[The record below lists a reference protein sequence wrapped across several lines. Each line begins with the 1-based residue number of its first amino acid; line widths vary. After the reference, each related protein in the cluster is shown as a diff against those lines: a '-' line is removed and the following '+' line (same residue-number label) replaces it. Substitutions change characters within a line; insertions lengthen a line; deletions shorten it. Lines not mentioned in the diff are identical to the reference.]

1 MYNLEMSN
9 SSASLREV
17 NPVITYGIVNPNH
30 NPNNRNSAAALR
42 NEVNR
47 AEKEYNSWNSRRN
60 LNENE
65 QKAKD
70 EAWEWVVSARQRL
83 AAIEKEKNGRGKGR
97 RGQRLTRAQRRKRF
111 QNQQKHKGAGR
122 TRKSRKNI

>member
-1 MYNLEMSN
+1 MSN
-9 SSASLREV
+9 SSTSQHE
-17 NPVITYGIVNPNH
+17 
-30 NPNNRNSAAALR
+30 NSAAALR
-42 NEVNR
+42 NEVRR
-47 AEKEYNSWNSRRN
+47 AEQEYNSLNTRGN
-60 LNENE
+60 LNEYG

-70 EAWEWVVSARQRL
+70 EAWEWVMSARQRL
-83 AAIEKEKNGRGKGR
+83 AAIEKEKNGRVKGR